1 MVDDGAAGGQI
12 AADRDPI
19 SLVVLA
25 TCFAVAIFAIA
36 MPIVLMNTG
45 YTVLAAPFEPHKQNA
60 ETALYLLTIAVFTPA
75 AIFLAWWS
83 TGKVSAAGRG
93 DCLRGL
99 VSTLVIPLGLGLFV
113 VRHSSGLP
121 WGDGIKATLVLG
133 LLWSL
138 LALLAVASAITGKPA
153 ALTRFWASA
162 RRPLEIAAVVSAAA
176 GFLAMVRLGHVD
188 LAFFAIAA
196 IVSAAI
202 TWVYSRVAP
211 RQLSKAGGI
220 SFDLIA
226 LLVLLLAVPNMVIY
240 ESGAGDFTTSF
251 HNYVTEYHQSLFI
264 GAASQVLNGSAEL
277 VDTVSQYGIG
287 SIYLVAAFF
296 EVAPIGYLTLGF
308 FEGVLSALV
317 FGLAFGILRMAGV
330 SRLLAAAAMGV
341 AVVALVWG
349 TEYPNGALLQHGAIR
364 FGLPMPLIAAVVAS
378 VRWPRSRTAMKW
390 IALFVIGISS
400 VWALEAFLY
409 ISATAAALLAIWMT
423 WVPAPERIR
432 RLVTVVL
439 AIVGA
444 WVVTQVAFALITLV
458 ASGSLP
464 DWGLYLTYLR
474 EFLTGG
480 IGDLTYDMS
489 PWSPGL
495 AVFFVYVLSA
505 VAIASLVLTRRE
517 FTATRQPAFL
527 ALAGLAGYGAV
538 LFSYFD
544 NRSLDHI
551 LPYVSLPALMLVT
564 IWLGLL
570 LDRSAGFS
578 PRTRMAG
585 LAAALLLASVSV
597 STVWTQASARS
608 SDSLLAYVIPGSTSV
623 GDGFHRIWNPP
634 ALKPGAAAGQQLI
647 ERWMPDTDEVPVIT
661 EPDLD
666 NEILARADRANQLR
680 ITDAKEASWVP
691 GPHLPEVEEAA
702 TSLGTGDRMLVDKH
716 AVEAALL
723 VENDPAAALAGPDQ
737 IAAVTGLQAIQVRAL
752 AWVLSDYRLEKVA
765 GPVDGI
771 SVVELKP
778 R

>member
-1 MVDDGAAGGQI
+1 
-12 AADRDPI
+12 
-19 SLVVLA
+19 
-25 TCFAVAIFAIA
+25 
-36 MPIVLMNTG
+36 MPIVLMNTD
-45 YTVLAAPFEPHKQNA
+45 YTVLPAPLAPQKQSA
-60 ETALYLLTIAVFTPA
+60 ETGLYLLTIVLLTPA
-75 AIFLAWWS
+75 SIALAWWS
-83 TGKVSAAGRG
+83 AGRITAAGRA

-99 VSTLVIPLGLGLFV
+99 ASSLVIPLGLGLFV
-113 VRHSSGLP
+113 IRHSSSLP
-121 WGDGIKATLVLG
+121 WGDGVKATLVFG
-133 LLWSL
+133 LLWAILASL
-138 LALLAVASAITGKPA
+138 TVGSAITGRPK
-153 ALTRFWASA
+153 ALTQFWVSA
-162 RRPLEIAAVVSAAA
+162 RRQLEMAAALAAAV
-176 GFLAMVRLGHVD
+176 GFLAMVRLGHIN
-188 LAFFAIAA
+188 LAFFAFAAIASAA
-196 IVSAAI
+196 IVCA
-202 TWVYSRVAP
+202 YSRVAP
-211 RQLSKAGGI
+211 RQLSRAAGL
-220 SFDLIA
+220 SFDVVA

-240 ESGAGDFTTSF
+240 ETGAGDFTIAF
-251 HNYVTEYHQSLFI
+251 HNYITEYHQSLFV
-264 GAASQVLNGSAEL
+264 GAASQVLNGSTEL

-308 FEGVLSALV
+308 FEGVLSALA

-330 SRLLAAAAMGV
+330 SRLLAASAMGV

-364 FGLPMPLIAAVVAS
+364 FGLPMPLIAAAVAS
-378 VRWPRSRTAMKW
+378 ARWPRSRTAMKW

-409 ISATAAALLAIWMT
+409 VSTTAAALTAIWLT
-423 WVPAPERIR
+423 WVPAQDRIR
-432 RLVTVVL
+432 RLAVVVL

-444 WVVTQVAFALITLV
+444 WIVTQVAFALITLL

-495 AVFFVYVLSA
+495 AVFFVYVVSA
-505 VAIASLVLTRRE
+505 VAITSLALTRRE
-517 FTATRQPAFL
+517 FTAGRSPAFL

-597 STVWTQASARS
+597 STVWTQASERS
-608 SDSLLAYVIPGSTSV
+608 SDSLLAYVIPGGTSV

-634 ALKPGAAAGQQLI
+634 ALKPGAAAGQQLV
-647 ERWMPDTDEVPVIT
+647 ERWMPGSDEVPVIT

-691 GPHLPEVEEAA
+691 GPHLPEVEEASR
-702 TSLGTGDRMLVDKH
+702 SLGTGDRMLVDAH

-723 VENDPAAALAGPDQ
+723 VENDPAAALASPDQ